1 MNIQSLKH
9 TFIIYIILSFIF
21 THAYAREKIKF
32 RHVSI
37 YGNNHPVSFLQ
48 TDSIIKLR
56 IMPPHLQSI
65 ICKIQKQK
73 NIIECPRTLFYTDYI
88 YFSDPDMNAIA
99 FNLYMTYLFLDRNDR
114 THALALCNKI
124 ENDLD
129 SISEKFPRV
138 KSFLK
143 EWLNLLYANI
153 YIGNKQNH
161 IARLYLK
168 RFDTHNN
175 PALDIPK
182 LETFARYYFSS
193 DKYDKALAVTDSI
206 IQKSQKSSI
215 YIPALYYKASIFEKW
230 ENYEKANEI
239 YKEINLTKDSI
250 LNELISEYSIL
261 KFRKYNKSKHFHEI
275 SGATISSIF
284 LIITLICIGFFNRS
298 WIDTFLHKLISQIPK
313 RVSTSNSNIQK
324 ENTTNHEEILFN
336 QIQDIMK
343 RKKLFKIPSYS
354 LEELSMEL
362 CTNRSYIS
370 KSINK
375 YGQMNFN
382 QWLNSLRID
391 YILSRLPSDCTL
403 ANLKE
408 IAFESGFA
416 SMATFNRAFLAVTGV
431 SPNQYLEQKKVN
443 LEESK
448 S

>member
-1 MNIQSLKH
+1 MNHSQL
-9 TFIIYIILSFIF
+9 
-21 THAYAREKIKF
+21 
-32 RHVSI
+32 
-37 YGNNHPVSFLQ
+37 
-48 TDSIIKLR
+48 
-56 IMPPHLQSI
+56 
-65 ICKIQKQK
+65 
-73 NIIECPRTLFYTDYI
+73 
-88 YFSDPDMNAIA
+88 
-99 FNLYMTYLFLDRNDR
+99 
-114 THALALCNKI
+114 
-124 ENDLD
+124 
-129 SISEKFPRV
+129 
-138 KSFLK
+138 
-143 EWLNLLYANI
+143 
-153 YIGNKQNH
+153 
-161 IARLYLK
+161 
-168 RFDTHNN
+168 
-175 PALDIPK
+175 
-182 LETFARYYFSS
+182 
-193 DKYDKALAVTDSI
+193 I

-250 LNELISEYSIL
+250 LNELVSEYSIL

-284 LIITLICIGFFNRS
+284 LITALICIGFFNRS
-298 WIDTFLHKLISQIPK
+298 WIDTFLRKLVSQVPKLISAP
-313 RVSTSNSNIQK
+313 NNIQK

-343 RKKLFKIPSYS
+343 RKELFKIPSYS

-362 CTNRSYIS
+362 YTNRSYIS
-370 KSINK
+370 RSINK